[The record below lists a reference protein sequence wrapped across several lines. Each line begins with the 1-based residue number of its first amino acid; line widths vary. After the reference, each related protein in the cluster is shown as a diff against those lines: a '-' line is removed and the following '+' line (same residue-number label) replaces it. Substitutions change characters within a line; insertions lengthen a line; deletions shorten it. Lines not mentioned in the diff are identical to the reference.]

1 MSKGYCMLSR
11 ELMDSEEYFS
21 ERFTRM
27 QAYIDLCLLA
37 AYKDRKFLKRGN
49 VVELK
54 AGQLARSEEELAERW
69 KWSRNTVRRFLNEQQ
84 EVGNI
89 EQHRSRLITIITV
102 KFGIN
107 IEQQNKQQ
115 TPPISEQQFEQQIA
129 QLQEEINI
137 RDKEIEKIKK
147 EDANASKKKCPETD
161 LEQAFETF
169 RRKYKKYG
177 GSARGFETE
186 FTNLTKKHK
195 DWKEIIPMLDYA
207 LEEENKARQDAL
219 AKNEFF
225 PQMKNLQT
233 YINQRSWENY
243 SDGWESYNPNAY
255 HPQGLEYDDDFDAY
269 RFYGGD
275 PTYDLFDGYTNENRP
290 DGARVVQQIFVY
302 QWSALTRTW
311 IKQ

>member
-1 MSKGYCMLSR
+1 MKKK
-11 ELMDSEEYFS
+11 DSFIFYRDWFLAIDNLDNSIRLEVYDAIMHKVFGEKD
-21 ERFTRM
+21 
-27 QAYIDLCLLA
+27 IDLSPEA
-37 AYKDRKFLKRGN
+37 
-49 VVELK
+49 
-54 AGQLARSEEELAERW
+54 
-69 KWSRNTVRRFLNEQQ
+69 
-84 EVGNI
+84 
-89 EQHRSRLITIITV
+89 
-102 KFGIN
+102 
-107 IEQQNKQQ
+107 
-115 TPPISEQQFEQQIA
+115 QIA
-129 QLQEEINI
+129 ICFVTPMIERDINKYKQI
-137 RDKEIEKIKK
+137 CERRKSFGRKGGVAKATKSYPKVAKGSKSQHVLASVADNDIQDTKVSMSISNKEIK
-147 EDANASKKKCPETD
+147 EENTNVLKKKCPETD

-186 FTNLTKKHK
+186 FTNLAKKHK

>member
-147 EDANASKKKCPETD
+147 EDANASKKKNKNTFDVREDLSYVDCFEDLWREWLDYKDEIKKQYKTQRGAKSAFSQLKNLSNGD
-161 LEQAFETF
+161 ERKAKAILEQSY
-169 RRKYKKYG
+169 RK
-177 GSARGFETE
+177 SWDGF
-186 FTNLTKKHK
+186 FDIK
-195 DWKEIIPMLDYA
+195 DWDSLS
-207 LEEENKARQDAL
+207 
-219 AKNEFF
+219 
-225 PQMKNLQT
+225 
-233 YINQRSWENY
+233 RS
-243 SDGWESYNPNAY
+243 
-255 HPQGLEYDDDFDAY
+255 Q
-269 RFYGGD
+269 
-275 PTYDLFDGYTNENRP
+275 DLFPEQ
-290 DGARVVQQIFVY
+290 DGAGEQPKYLVINGEIYR
-302 QWSALTRTW
+302 
-311 IKQ
+311 